1 MSKVDLPVGISAT
14 LGALTVGP
22 AARDLLQHGGEN
34 FWTTKSSTYEARDA
48 THISGIN
55 MTSIS
60 IVTPIYNEVENIDR
74 LIQEVENAIRPRF
87 PDFELIAVDDGS
99 NDGSNQLLKEK
110 AAQHPF
116 LKVITLLK
124 NSGQSA
130 AFDAG
135 IQAASGKII
144 ATMDADLQNDPLDI
158 PKLVDLL
165 NEGYDTVTGWRKN
178 RQDGLFWRKVPSWI
192 ANAIVRKVTGT
203 RIHDLGCSLKVYRA
217 DVIKELRLYGEMHR
231 YICPLLG
238 NMGARI
244 TETAVHHR
252 ARTAGVSKYGIGR
265 IFKVLLDMIYVWFN
279 KSYQTKPM
287 YVFGGAGTLMLFTSA
302 VLTGIAAYDKLI
314 NGIFVH
320 RNPLFLIALILLV
333 IAFQFFGIGLL
344 AEMLVRTYFES
355 KGRESYLIRDRVG
368 FDQSLKK

>member
-1 MSKVDLPVGISAT
+1 MNSLSLSV
-14 LGALTVGP
+14 
-22 AARDLLQHGGEN
+22 
-34 FWTTKSSTYEARDA
+34 
-48 THISGIN
+48 
-55 MTSIS
+55 
-60 IVTPIYNEVENIDR
+60 VTPIYNEVENIDR
-74 LIQEVENAIRPRF
+74 LISEVEQAIRPRF

-99 NDGSNQLLKEK
+99 IDGSNRLLKQK
-110 AAQHPF
+110 AEQHSF

-178 RQDGLFWRKVPSWI
+178 RQDGFVLRKFPSWI
-192 ANAIVRKVTGT
+192 ANWIVRKVTGS

-244 TETAVHHR
+244 TEIEVHHR
-252 ARTAGVSKYGIGR
+252 PRTAGVSKYGMGR
-265 IFKVLLDMIYVWFN
+265 VFKVLLDMIYVWFN

-287 YVFGGAGTLMLFTSA
+287 YVFGGAGTAMLFGSGILTS
-302 VLTGIAAYDKLI
+302 IAAYDKFV

-320 RNPLFLIALILLV
+320 RNPLFLIALIMLV

-368 FDQSLKK
+368 FESNTQSLKKWQV

>member
-1 MSKVDLPVGISAT
+1 MSLS
-14 LGALTVGP
+14 L
-22 AARDLLQHGGEN
+22 
-34 FWTTKSSTYEARDA
+34 
-48 THISGIN
+48 
-55 MTSIS
+55 SI
-60 IVTPIYNEVENIDR
+60 ITPIYNEVENIDR
-74 LIQEVENAIRPRF
+74 LITEVENAVKPRF

-99 NDGSNQLLKEK
+99 NDGSNRLLKEK
-110 AAQHPF
+110 AAKHPF

-135 IQAASGKII
+135 IQAASGQII

-165 NEGYDTVTGWRKN
+165 NQGYDTVTGWRKN
-178 RQDGLFWRKVPSWI
+178 RQDGLILRKLPSLV
-192 ANAIVRKVTGT
+192 ANAIVRKVTGS

-217 DVIKELRLYGEMHR
+217 EVIKELRLYGEMHR

-244 TETAVHHR
+244 AEVEVHHR
-252 ARTAGVSKYGIGR
+252 PRTAGVSKYGMGR
-265 IFKVLLDMIYVWFN
+265 VFKVLLDMIYVWFN

-287 YVFGGAGTLMLFTSA
+287 YVFGGAGCVMLLVSA
-302 VLTGIAAYDKLI
+302 ILTGVSAYDKFV
-314 NGIFVH
+314 GGVFVH
-320 RNPLFLIALILLV
+320 RNPLFLIALIMLV
-333 IAFQFFGIGLL
+333 IGFQFFGIGLL
-344 AEMLVRTYFES
+344 AEMLVRTYFGT
-355 KGRESYLIRDRVG
+355 KGGENYLIRDRAG

>member
-1 MSKVDLPVGISAT
+1 MAFL
-14 LGALTVGP
+14 
-22 AARDLLQHGGEN
+22 
-34 FWTTKSSTYEARDA
+34 
-48 THISGIN
+48 
-55 MTSIS
+55 SIS

-74 LIQEVENAIRPRF
+74 LITEVEKAIRPRF

-99 NDGSNQLLKEK
+99 TDGSNRLLKEK
-110 AAQHPF
+110 AQKYPF

-135 IQAASGKII
+135 IQAAAGKVI

-178 RQDGLFWRKVPSWI
+178 RQDGFVLRKFPSWI
-192 ANAIVRKVTGT
+192 ANWIVRKVTGS

-217 DVIKELRLYGEMHR
+217 EVIKELRLYGEMHR

-238 NMGARI
+238 NLGARI
-244 TETAVHHR
+244 TETEVHHR
-252 ARTAGVSKYGIGR
+252 PRTAGVSKYGIGR
-265 IFKVLLDMIYVWFN
+265 VFKVLLDMIYVWFN

-287 YVFGGAGTLMLFTSA
+287 YVFGGAGTVMLFGSGI
-302 VLTGIAAYDKLI
+302 LTAIAAYDKFV

-320 RNPLFLIALILLV
+320 RNPVVLIALIMLV

-368 FDQSLKK
+368 FELSDQSLKKWQV

>member
-1 MSKVDLPVGISAT
+1 MGTSQLS
-14 LGALTVGP
+14 LTV
-22 AARDLLQHGGEN
+22 
-34 FWTTKSSTYEARDA
+34 
-48 THISGIN
+48 
-55 MTSIS
+55 
-60 IVTPIYNEVENIDR
+60 VTPIYNEVENIDR
-74 LIQEVENAIRPRF
+74 LITEVENAIRPRF

-99 NDGSNQLLKEK
+99 TDGSNRLLKEK
-110 AAQHPF
+110 AAKYPF

-165 NEGYDTVTGWRKN
+165 NEGHDTVTGWRKK
-178 RQDGLFWRKVPSWI
+178 RQDGYFLRKVPSWV
-192 ANAIVRKVTGT
+192 ANSIVRKVTGS
-203 RIHDLGCSLKVYRA
+203 RIHDLGCSLKVYRSE
-217 DVIKELRLYGEMHR
+217 VIKELRLYGEMHR

-244 TETAVHHR
+244 TEVEVNHR
-252 ARTAGVSKYGIGR
+252 PRTAGVSKYGMGR
-265 IFKVLLDMIYVWFN
+265 VFKVLLDMIYVWFN

-287 YVFGGAGTLMLFTSA
+287 YVFGGAGTLMLLLSG
-302 VLTGIAAYDKLI
+302 VLTSIAAYDKFVS
-314 NGIFVH
+314 GIFVH
-320 RNPLFLIALILLV
+320 RNPLFMIALIMLV

-344 AEMLVRTYFES
+344 AELLVRTYFES
-355 KGRESYLIRDRVG
+355 KGGESYLIRDRAG